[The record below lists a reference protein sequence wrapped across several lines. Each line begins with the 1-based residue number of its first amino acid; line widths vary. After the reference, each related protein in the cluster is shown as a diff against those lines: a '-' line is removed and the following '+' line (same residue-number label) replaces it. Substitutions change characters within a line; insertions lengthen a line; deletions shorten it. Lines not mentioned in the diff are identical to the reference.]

1 MATPRPPM
9 VISTA
14 EAEARPTPIKIVMET
29 RRPSTETIWD
39 RASARHQATPIRLV
53 IPLPNNAAI
62 TRTPPFGRG
71 NDTHYD
77 MK

>member
-14 EAEARPTPIKIVMET
+14 EAEARPTPIVIIMAT
-29 RRPSTETIWD
+29 RRPHTETRWD
-39 RASARHQATPIRLV
+39 RASVHHQAIPIRLAT
-53 IPLPNNAAI
+53 PLPSSVAI

-71 NDTHYD
+71 KIAT
-77 MK
+77 